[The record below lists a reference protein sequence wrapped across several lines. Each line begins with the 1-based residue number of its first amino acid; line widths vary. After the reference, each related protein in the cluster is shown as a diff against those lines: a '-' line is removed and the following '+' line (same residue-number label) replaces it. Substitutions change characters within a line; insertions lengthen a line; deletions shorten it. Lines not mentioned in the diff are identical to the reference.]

1 MRNGATAN
9 VLRAVCLM
17 VIGIVVLFPIYWM
30 IVVSLSPVGFSRSL
44 EGWFPPNPTIANFVS
59 LFTDR
64 PMARWV
70 TNSVIVAVS
79 SSLVSLAVGTSAG
92 YVLSRLR
99 FRGSSTIAAIVLVT
113 QMMPATSI
121 VVPMYGLLRD
131 VGLLNT
137 LYGVSLAHMTLVIPL
152 AIWLIKGFFDSIPAD
167 FDKAARVDGCT
178 RWGAFRHVSLPLAA
192 PGLAAVFI
200 YGFVTSW
207 HEFVFARTFASSQNL
222 WTVAVGLAS
231 FKGEYFSL
239 FEPQMAAAAVFAIPV
254 VVIFITLQRQ
264 FVSGGMAGGVK

>member
-1 MRNGATAN
+1 MKADVKIS
-9 VLRAVCLM
+9 VLRAVGLM
-17 VIGIVVLFPIYWM
+17 ALGIVVLFPIYWM

-44 EGWFPPNPTIANFVS
+44 DGWFPADPTIANFVS
-59 LFTDR
+59 LFTGR
-64 PMARWV
+64 PMARWI

-92 YVLSRLR
+92 YALSRLR
-99 FRGSSTIAAIVLVT
+99 FRGSSTIAAIVLIT

-121 VVPMYGLLRD
+121 VVPMYGLLRAI
-131 VGLLNT
+131 GLLNT

-167 FDKAARVDGCT
+167 LDKAARVDGCT
-178 RWGAFRHVSLPLAA
+178 RWSAFRYVSLPLAA

-222 WTVAVGLAS
+222 WTAAVGLSS

-239 FEPQMAAAAVFAIPV
+239 FEPQMAAATVFAIPV
-254 VVIFITLQRQ
+254 VVIFIALQRQ
-264 FVSGGMAGGVK
+264 FVSGGLAGGVK